1 MIAKKNI
8 FIGSMFAAAT
18 LATSSAATLTEVI
31 GNTIVQTSSFG
42 FTPNGSVTLDFT
54 QFDTLSGDRV
64 LDSVTVEVSYT
75 KTGGRYSIDNDSGT
89 AATVTLTQEISAFVS
104 SSGIVV
110 VDLSK
115 VGGGAIAQSGMV
127 ANSFT
132 SVTVDANDGDDPEEY
147 DTGVSGVSDFYRFS
161 PASATVSDSGTML
174 NTGGYVGAGSFSLN
188 VDGFQ
193 NYSSTITSG
202 MAFASTSSPMT
213 GFVKVTYNYTAV
225 VPEPS
230 SVALVGAFGAL
241 ALLRRRR

>member
-18 LATSSAATLTEVI
+18 LATSSAATITELI
-31 GNTIVQTSSFG
+31 GNTIVQTSDFSFN
-42 FTPNGSVTLDFT
+42 PNAIRTLDFA
-54 QFDTLSGDRV
+54 QFNTLGGDRV

-75 KTGGRYSIDNDSGT
+75 KSGGRYSIDNDSEFP
-89 AATVTLTQEISAFVS
+89 ATVTLTHEISALVS
-104 SSGIVV
+104 SSGVVV

-115 VGGGAIAQSGMV
+115 TGGGTIAQSGLRATSSIEITV
-127 ANSFT
+127 AADDLDDLEDFNT
-132 SVTVDANDGDDPEEY
+132 GGD
-147 DTGVSGVSDFYRFS
+147 DFYRFN
-161 PASATVSDSGTML
+161 PASTTVGDSGTML
-174 NTGGYVGAGSFSLN
+174 NTAGYVGAGSFSLN
-188 VDGFQ
+188 VNGLQDS
-193 NYSSTITSG
+193 SSTITSG
-202 MAFASTSSPMT
+202 MAFSSTSSTMA